1 MGNPEG
7 EFLRVYQD
15 NIGLQID
22 EAIEASPLSMAV
34 VELMN
39 SIQDDG

>member
-1 MGNPEG
+1 MGYQED

-22 EAIEASPLSMAV
+22 EAIQASPLSMAV
-34 VELMN
+34 VVLMDN
-39 SIQDDG
+39 KDE